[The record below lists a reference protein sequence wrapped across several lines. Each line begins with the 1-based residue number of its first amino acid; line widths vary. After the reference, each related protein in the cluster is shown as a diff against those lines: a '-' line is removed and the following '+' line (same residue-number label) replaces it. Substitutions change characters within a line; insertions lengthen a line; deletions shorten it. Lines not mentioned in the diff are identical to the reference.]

1 MTSDHEKRVA
11 EIRENLDSVRE
22 RVARAADRSGRTG
35 DEVTVIAVSKTW
47 PVDVVQAAV
56 DAGVT
61 ELGEN
66 RVQEGQAKIPAVT
79 GSPTWHLVGHLQRN
93 KARVA
98 VELFDAIQSVDSLR
112 LARTLSNHTKD
123 LASDLPI
130 LVQVNTSGETSKSGF
145 DPSETVDAVSEI
157 STLEGLRVDGLMT
170 IANLSDDEA
179 EARRCFSTLRDL
191 ATGLTVE
198 SDGGPELSMGMSGDF
213 EAAIEEGATIVRVGT
228 AIFGQRAV

>member
-1 MTSDHEKRVA
+1 MTADHEKRVA

-22 RVARAADRSGRTG
+22 RVARAADQSGRTG

-61 ELGEN
+61 ELGET

-98 VELFDAIQSVDSLR
+98 VEL
-112 LARTLSNHTKD
+112 
-123 LASDLPI
+123 
-130 LVQVNTSGETSKSGF
+130 
-145 DPSETVDAVSEI
+145 
-157 STLEGLRVDGLMT
+157 
-170 IANLSDDEA
+170 
-179 EARRCFSTLRDL
+179 
-191 ATGLTVE
+191 
-198 SDGGPELSMGMSGDF
+198 
-213 EAAIEEGATIVRVGT
+213 
-228 AIFGQRAV
+228 